1 MKVHAGTIPARCG
14 IEPGGRTQNGREQQH
29 DGRQSVHDCDNAEWR
44 RPVAQ
49 QIDAYAIGPIAGN
62 IARREA
68 EQDNGKYKLNDDGA
82 GAQRQPDFAPR
93 VADQQHGSTHHEW
106 HGNRENWRMM
116 HPAVHER
123 FSRPSTWSVPD
134 SPREASSTTRNR
146 AVVAKPI
153 TMAVST
159 SA

>member
-1 MKVHAGTIPARCG
+1 
-14 IEPGGRTQNGREQQH
+14 E
-29 DGRQSVHDCDNAEWR
+29 R
-44 RPVAQ
+44 RWPVAQ

-62 IARREA
+62 IARGQA
-68 EQDNGKYKLNDDGA
+68 EQGDGKYKLNDDGA
-82 GAQRQPDFAPR
+82 GAQRQPDFAPG
-93 VADQQHGSTHHEW
+93 VADEQHCSAHHER
-106 HGNRENWRMM
+106 HGNGENGRMM